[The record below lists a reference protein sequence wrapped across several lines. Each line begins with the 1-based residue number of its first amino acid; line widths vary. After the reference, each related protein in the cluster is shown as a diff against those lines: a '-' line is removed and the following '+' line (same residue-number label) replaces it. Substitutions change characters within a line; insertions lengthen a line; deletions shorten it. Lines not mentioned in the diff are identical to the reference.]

1 MVLCDEYYV
10 LVKMSTTT
18 INIMPLNCY
27 KYLLK
32 ITKYYTLLLFREN
45 YSFALLLFDMNT
57 LATSQNSCNTSVLRC
72 PYAFFIFA
80 AIFSIH
86 LLRSQANQP
95 AAHLTSRSFIC
106 IFAELFTVYSS
117 SPCIREDPSISH
129 YFSPLI
135 YSLSVTYAIAWCF
148 YEMLTKSITFHPRL
162 TFFII

>member
-1 MVLCDEYYV
+1 LCDEYYV
-10 LVKMSTTT
+10 LVQMSTTT

-57 LATSQNSCNTSVLRC
+57 PATSQNSCNTSVLRC

-135 YSLSVTYAIAWCF
+135 YSLSVTYAIA
-148 YEMLTKSITFHPRL
+148 
-162 TFFII
+162 